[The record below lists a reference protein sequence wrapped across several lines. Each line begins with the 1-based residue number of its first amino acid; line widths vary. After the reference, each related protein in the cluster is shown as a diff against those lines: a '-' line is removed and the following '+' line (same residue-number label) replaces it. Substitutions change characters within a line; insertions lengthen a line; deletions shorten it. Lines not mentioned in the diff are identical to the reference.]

1 MSKAYERRHDD
12 SDSDSDGKREDRKM
26 EKLYKKMKKMMMCDP
41 ELMVTGAE
49 TYADIYNTATQSIAM
64 GGTVTMEFNDSLVHF
79 EHVPNTGDVIVK
91 KNGVYLVLLSL
102 NINDPTQ
109 WTIYVNGIPH
119 VPSTAGTNGGA
130 VVFNTYHIMALACGD
145 IVTVRNYSSPKAT
158 TLTVNAGG
166 DGSVGSTNAE
176 LVFVKIAPYCPPMPK
191 PQK

>member
-1 MSKAYERRHDD
+1 MSKAYERRHD
-12 SDSDSDGKREDRKM
+12 SDSDSDEKREERKM
-26 EKLYKKMKKMMMCDP
+26 ERLYKKMKKMMLCDP

-49 TYADIYNTATQSIAM
+49 TYCDIYNTAAQEIAM

-79 EHVPNTGDVIVK
+79 EHLPNAGEIIVK
-91 KNGVYLVLLSL
+91 KNGIYVVLLSL

-119 VPSTAGTNGGA
+119 AASTAGTNGGA
-130 VVFNTYHIMALACGD
+130 VVFNTHHIMALAMGD

-166 DGSVGSTNAE
+166 DGAVGSTNVE
-176 LVFVKIAPYCPPMPK
+176 FVMYKIAPYCPPMPK
-191 PQK
+191 QQK